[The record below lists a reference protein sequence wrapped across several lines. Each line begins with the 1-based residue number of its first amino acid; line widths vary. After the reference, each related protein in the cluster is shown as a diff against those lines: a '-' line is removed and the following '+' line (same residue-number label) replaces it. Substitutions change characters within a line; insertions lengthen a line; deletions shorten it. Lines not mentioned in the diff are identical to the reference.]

1 LEIIGEAAVKV
12 SDETRAMYSEIPWAE
27 IVGMCH
33 RLIHAYFDINVEIVW
48 QTVSKDLPP
57 LVVMLTSALSDC
69 MDH

>member
-1 LEIIGEAAVKV
+1 
-12 SDETRAMYSEIPWAE
+12 MYSEIPWAE
-27 IVGMCH
+27 IVGMRH